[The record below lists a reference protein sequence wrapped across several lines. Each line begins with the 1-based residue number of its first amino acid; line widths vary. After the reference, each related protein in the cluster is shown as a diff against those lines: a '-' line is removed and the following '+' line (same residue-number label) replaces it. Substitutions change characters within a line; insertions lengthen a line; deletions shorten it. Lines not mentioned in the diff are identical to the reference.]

1 MTKKQRYINRF
12 WLVFKYLLVSVFL
25 AFMLRGFLFI
35 PVPVE
40 GNSME
45 NVLKQGDMVVME
57 KFSEIRRFDIVVF
70 QLADGT
76 IYIKRV
82 IGLPGENVSYQ
93 NDQLK
98 INGKVVKEPYL
109 TKNLKS
115 DHANA
120 SYTTDFTL
128 QELTGQSKLPEDN
141 YFVLGDNRRVS
152 KDSRSFGTI
161 NKNDIL
167 GKARFVYY
175 PLDEIKWIQ

>member
-1 MTKKQRYINRF
+1 
-12 WLVFKYLLVSVFL
+12 
-25 AFMLRGFLFI
+25 MLRGFLFI

-70 QLADGT
+70 QLAD
-76 IYIKRV
+76 
-82 IGLPGENVSYQ
+82 VSYQ

-161 NKNDIL
+161 NKTDIL

>member
-1 MTKKQRYINRF
+1 
-12 WLVFKYLLVSVFL
+12 
-25 AFMLRGFLFI
+25 MLRGFLFI

-70 QLADGT
+70 QL
-76 IYIKRV
+76 
-82 IGLPGENVSYQ
+82 
-93 NDQLK
+93 
-98 INGKVVKEPYL
+98 
-109 TKNLKS
+109 
-115 DHANA
+115 
-120 SYTTDFTL
+120 
-128 QELTGQSKLPEDN
+128 
-141 YFVLGDNRRVS
+141 DNRRVS

-161 NKNDIL
+161 NKTDIL

>member
-1 MTKKQRYINRF
+1 
-12 WLVFKYLLVSVFL
+12 
-25 AFMLRGFLFI
+25 MLRGFLFI

-98 INGKVVKEPYL
+98 INVLYDGL
-109 TKNLKS
+109 
-115 DHANA
+115 H
-120 SYTTDFTL
+120 TTRTD
-128 QELTGQSKLPEDN
+128 
-141 YFVLGDNRRVS
+141 
-152 KDSRSFGTI
+152 GTI
-161 NKNDIL
+161 E
-167 GKARFVYY
+167 ASRR
-175 PLDEIKWIQ
+175 

>member
-1 MTKKQRYINRF
+1 
-12 WLVFKYLLVSVFL
+12 
-25 AFMLRGFLFI
+25 MLRGFLFI

-128 QELTGQSKLPEDN
+128 
-141 YFVLGDNRRVS
+141 
-152 KDSRSFGTI
+152 
-161 NKNDIL
+161 
-167 GKARFVYY
+167 
-175 PLDEIKWIQ
+175 

>member
-98 INGKVVKEPYL
+98 INGKV
-109 TKNLKS
+109 
-115 DHANA
+115 
-120 SYTTDFTL
+120 
-128 QELTGQSKLPEDN
+128 
-141 YFVLGDNRRVS
+141 
-152 KDSRSFGTI
+152 
-161 NKNDIL
+161 
-167 GKARFVYY
+167 
-175 PLDEIKWIQ
+175 

>member
-1 MTKKQRYINRF
+1 
-12 WLVFKYLLVSVFL
+12 
-25 AFMLRGFLFI
+25 MLRGFLFI

-93 NDQLK
+93 ND
-98 INGKVVKEPYL
+98 
-109 TKNLKS
+109 
-115 DHANA
+115 H
-120 SYTTDFTL
+120 
-128 QELTGQSKLPEDN
+128 
-141 YFVLGDNRRVS
+141 
-152 KDSRSFGTI
+152 
-161 NKNDIL
+161 
-167 GKARFVYY
+167 
-175 PLDEIKWIQ
+175 

>member
-1 MTKKQRYINRF
+1 MTKKQRYIDRF
-12 WLVFKYLLVSVFL
+12 WLIFKYLLVSVFI

-109 TKNLKS
+109 TKNMKS

-120 SYTTDFTL
+120 SYTTDFIL
-128 QELTGQSKLPEDN
+128 QELTGQSKLPEDS

-161 NKNDIL
+161 NKTDIL

>member
-1 MTKKQRYINRF
+1 
-12 WLVFKYLLVSVFL
+12 
-25 AFMLRGFLFI
+25 MLRGFLFI

-128 QELTGQSKLPEDN
+128 QELAGQSKLPEDN

-161 NKNDIL
+161 NKTDIL